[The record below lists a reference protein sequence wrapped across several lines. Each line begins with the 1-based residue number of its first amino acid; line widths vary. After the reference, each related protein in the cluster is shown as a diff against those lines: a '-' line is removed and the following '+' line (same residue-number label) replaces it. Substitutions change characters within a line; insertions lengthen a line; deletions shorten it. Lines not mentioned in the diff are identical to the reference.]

1 MAIIRNGKVYRNI
14 QEQVLKNTE
23 DIDELNHRL
32 PIEGKFYTEEETDEL
47 LDLKADKSNT
57 YTQEETNELLASKAD
72 KPTWHMFTSSGF
84 RIYGESGNTRH
95 WEITLL
101 STYSTIDELKQH
113 IGEIFENYVDDDY
126 RLNADKFQIVSVNY
140 EATVEDDQ
148 QLEILRNIISFSYD
162 EDTDYFYITMNKYN
176 THDESISPVTIN
188 TRFIQIF

>member
-23 DIDELNHRL
+23 DIDDLNHRL

-47 LDLKADKSNT
+47 LALKADKSTT
-57 YTQEETNELLASKAD
+57 YTKAECNNTFLE

-95 WEITLL
+95 WGITLL

-113 IGEIFENYVDDDY
+113 IDEIFENYADNDY
-126 RLNADKFQIVSVNY
+126 RLNADKFQIVSINY
-140 EATVEDDQ
+140 ESTIEDDSE
-148 QLEILRNIISFSYD
+148 LLILRNIISFSYN
-162 EDTDYFYITMNKYN
+162 ESTDYFYIAINTFN
-176 THDESISPVTIN
+176 THDESISSFTIN
-188 TRFIQIF
+188 TQFIQIF